1 MSEVGKTSELA
12 SKLCSD
18 MVKTGFYTRK
28 RSFLK
33 NIQDFSPDAWNFP
46 VHFLKQILKNEWIF
60 LS

>member
-1 MSEVGKTSELA
+1 MTTEKFEFFAMSEVSKTSELA

-33 NIQDFSPDAWNFP
+33 NIQDFSPDA
-46 VHFLKQILKNEWIF
+46 
-60 LS
+60 